1 DVAVDDAGLVRVIE
15 RAQQLAHH
23 AHELPGLEAQ
33 VAVEAVLEVLAA
45 DELHHD
51 EGDLGLLAEVVYLDD
66 VRMVEARDRLRLLAE
81 THRILAR
88 DLLVEVA
95 LEDGLDRDRA
105 VQLRVERLVHDTH
118 GAAAD
123 LAAELVAA

>member
-1 DVAVDDAGLVRVIE
+1 VDDAGLVRVVE
-15 RAQQLAHH
+15 RGKQFAHQ
-23 AHELPGLEAQ
+23 AHELPRLEAN
-33 VAVEAVLEVLAA
+33 VVVEAVLEVLAA

-51 EGDLGLLAEVVYLDD
+51 ERDVGLLAEVVHLDD
-66 VRMVEARDRLRLLAE
+66 VRVVQPRHRLRLFAEAHRVLAG
-81 THRILAR
+81 

-95 LEDGLDRDRA
+95 LEDGLDGDRA
-105 VQLRVERLVHDTH
+105 VQLRVERLVHDAH